1 MKQRASQISQME
13 TAIRE
18 HQSETTTTIKK
29 LEKAL
34 AESAEEV
41 KEKEKATEIAW
52 TRVKEKD
59 GIISELKKSVEGVNA
74 ERLLLLGE

>member
-13 TAIRE
+13 SAIRD

-34 AESAEEV
+34 AETAEEA
-41 KEKEKATEIAW
+41 KEKEKATENAW
-52 TRVKEKD
+52 MRVKEKEA
-59 GIISELKKSVEGVNA
+59 IIAELNKSVEGVNA
-74 ERLLLLGE
+74 EKLLLMGE